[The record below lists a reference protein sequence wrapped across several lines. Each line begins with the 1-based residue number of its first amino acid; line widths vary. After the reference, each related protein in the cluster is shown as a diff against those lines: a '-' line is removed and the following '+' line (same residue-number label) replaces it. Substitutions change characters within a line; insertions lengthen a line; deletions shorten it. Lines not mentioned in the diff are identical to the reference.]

1 MAAAAVC
8 GAVGRAGWRLLQ
20 LRCRPVSRCRPPLA
34 PRAFHASAVRLRSS
48 DEQKQQ
54 TPPPLSPQH
63 SETRGAEGPTPE
75 SSRSPPRY
83 TDQGGEEEEDYE
95 SEEQLQHRI
104 LTAALEFVPAH
115 GWTAEAIAE
124 GAQSLGLSSA
134 AANMFGNDG
143 SELIL
148 HFVTQCNARLTRV
161 LEEEQK
167 LVQLG
172 QAEKLIQAEPT
183 ESSIEQPCCF
193 GGTEAQDRVS
203 DSSSQASI
211 RAAGTSALGNWVS
224 SPFSLSVLHSHFQMP
239 GMENLI
245 GQALSILMLPHNIP
259 PSLNLLTNMVDEM
272 WHYAGDQSTDFNWYT
287 RRAVLAGIYNTT
299 ELVMMQDS
307 SPDFEDTWRFLEH
320 RINDAMNMGHT
331 AKQVKATGEALVQ
344 GLMGAAVTLKNLAG
358 LNQRR

>member
-1 MAAAAVC
+1 MAAAVS
-8 GAVGRAGWRLLQ
+8 GAFGRVGWRFLQ
-20 LRCRPVSRCRPPLA
+20 LRCLPVSRCPPALV
-34 PRAFHASAVRLRSS
+34 PRAFHASALQLRSS

-54 TPPPLSPQH
+54 PPPSFSQQH
-63 SETRGAEGPTPE
+63 SETQGAEEPNPE
-75 SSRSPPRY
+75 SARSPPRY
-83 TDQGGEEEEDYE
+83 TDQGGEEEEDHE
-95 SEEQLQHRI
+95 SEAQLQHRI

-134 AANMFGNDG
+134 AASMFGNDG

-148 HFVTQCNARLTRV
+148 HFVTQCNTQLTRV

-167 LVQLG
+167 L
-172 QAEKLIQAEPT
+172 
-183 ESSIEQPCCF
+183 
-193 GGTEAQDRVS
+193 
-203 DSSSQASI
+203 
-211 RAAGTSALGNWVS
+211 
-224 SPFSLSVLHSHFQMP
+224 
-239 GMENLI
+239 
-245 GQALSILMLPHNIP
+245 ALSILMLPHNIP
-259 PSLNLLTNMVDEM
+259 PSLNLLTSMVDDM

-307 SPDFEDTWRFLEH
+307 SPDFEDTWRFLEN

-331 AKQVKATGEALVQ
+331 AKQVKSTGEALVQ
-344 GLMGAAVTLKNLAG
+344 GLMGAAVTLKNLTG

>member
-1 MAAAAVC
+1 MAAAA
-8 GAVGRAGWRLLQ
+8 AVSGVLGRAGWRLLQ
-20 LRCRPVSRCRPPLA
+20 LRCLPASRCRAPLA
-34 PRAFHASAVRLRSS
+34 PRAFHASAVGLRSS
-48 DEQKQQ
+48 EEQKRQ
-54 TPPPLSPQH
+54 PPPSFSQH
-63 SETRGAEGPTPE
+63 SETQGAEKPDPE
-75 SSRSPPRY
+75 SARSPPRY
-83 TDQGGEEEEDYE
+83 TEQSGEEDEDYE

-134 AANMFGNDG
+134 AASMFGNDG

-172 QAEKLIQAEPT
+172 QAEKRKTDQFLRDAVETRLRMLIPY
-183 ESSIEQPCCF
+183 IEHWP
-193 GGTEAQDRVS
+193 R
-203 DSSSQASI
+203 
-211 RAAGTSALGNWVS
+211 
-224 SPFSLSVLHSHFQMP
+224 
-239 GMENLI
+239 
-245 GQALSILMLPHNIP
+245 ALSILLLPHNIP
-259 PSLNLLTNMVDEM
+259 PSLSLLTSMVDDI

-307 SPDFEDTWRFLEH
+307 SPDFENTWRFLEN
-320 RINDAMNMGHT
+320 RISDAMNMGHT
-331 AKQVKATGEALVQ
+331 AEQVKSTGEALVQ
-344 GLMGAAVTLKNLAG
+344 GLMGAAVTLKNLTG